1 MKQQQV
7 LSRYR
12 REMMMSLA
20 LYIVLLTCSIKFGR
34 PMADSVL
41 RTALLASPMLG
52 FLGMIWAIARHVRSI
67 DEYLRQFML
76 ETWAIAAGLTAA
88 ATFSYGFLETAG
100 FPHVSMFAVWMI
112 MCGAWAIVCM
122 ARCALKR

>member
-1 MKQQQV
+1 MKQHQLV
-7 LSRYR
+7 SRYR

-20 LYIVLLTCSIKFGR
+20 LYVLLLTCTIKFGR
-34 PMADSVL
+34 PMADSAL
-41 RTALLASPMLG
+41 RTMLLASPMLG

-100 FPHVSMFAVWMI
+100 FPPVSMFAVWMI

-122 ARCALKR
+122 GRYALKR